1 VHVFPE
7 GKVNME
13 KEHMRLKW
21 GIGRILY
28 ELYPQI
34 PTIIPIWHEGMNE
47 LLPNYPPYYFRLN
60 KKLTFNFGNPIDI
73 SETLKSIFEKKLDEV
88 TARRIITDKLQE
100 ELNMLRDETEVLH
113 RKA

>member
-1 VHVFPE
+1 
-7 GKVNME
+7 ME

-21 GIGRILY
+21 GVGRILY

-60 KKLTFNFGNPIDI
+60 KKLTFNFGKPIDI
-73 SETLKSIFEKKLDEV
+73 RETMQKIFEQKLDEV

-100 ELNMLRDETEVLH
+100 ELNILRDETEVLH
-113 RKA
+113 RRA